1 MPPDEIENAAFSV
14 GDQAVLQRCEQMAM
28 TNVYGYMTQ
37 DLHTEFP
44 AHFSDAQIFEAGT
57 TMAVF

>member
-14 GDQAVLQRCEQMAM
+14 GDQAVLHRCEQMAM
-28 TNVYGYMTQ
+28 TNFHGYMTQ
-37 DLHTEFP
+37 DLHTEFVE
-44 AHFSDAQIFEAGT
+44 HFSDAQIFEAGA